1 MITALLLAAATATCD
16 VSESERTLRAMH
28 DAVIAHH
35 LDDNV
40 DAWMAMEAET
50 VVVGSRG
57 ILRESGADR
66 EAQRREYLA
75 ATTFEYYRDMVPPVV
90 RVSDDCS
97 LGWVMVQVE
106 AAGMRRPEGSYATP
120 FTFQSSWIELYE
132 RRDGRWLAIGNVS
145 NFAD

>member
-40 DAWMAMEAET
+40 DAWMAMEANT
-50 VVVGSRG
+50 LTIGSRG
-57 ILRESGADR
+57 ALRESGPERA
-66 EAQRREYLA
+66 EQRRAYLG
-75 ATTFEYYRDMVPPVV
+75 ATTFDYYRDMTPPLV
-90 RVSDDCS
+90 RVADDCS
-97 LGWVMVQVE
+97 VGWVMVQVE
-106 AAGMRRPEGSYATP
+106 AAGTGRAESGELTP
-120 FTFQSSWIELYE
+120 FSFQSSWIELYE